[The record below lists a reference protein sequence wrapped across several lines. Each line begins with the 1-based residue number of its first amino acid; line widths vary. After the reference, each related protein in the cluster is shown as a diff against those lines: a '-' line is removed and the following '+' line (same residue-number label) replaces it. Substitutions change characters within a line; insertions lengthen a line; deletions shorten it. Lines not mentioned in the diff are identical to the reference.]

1 MMNLIKPDMTIFLHM
16 PTEYAKILKKNRT
29 SLDDHEKDD
38 EHLHLAELS
47 YLELSK
53 KYNFININCVK
64 NNSIRAIEDIHEEIL
79 KKITNH

>member
-1 MMNLIKPDMTIFLHM
+1 MYEWLEKLEYEMMNLIKPDMTIFLHM

-47 YLELSK
+47 YLDLLFSVV
-53 KYNFININCVK
+53 NISLLP
-64 NNSIRAIEDIHEEIL
+64 SI
-79 KKITNH
+79 